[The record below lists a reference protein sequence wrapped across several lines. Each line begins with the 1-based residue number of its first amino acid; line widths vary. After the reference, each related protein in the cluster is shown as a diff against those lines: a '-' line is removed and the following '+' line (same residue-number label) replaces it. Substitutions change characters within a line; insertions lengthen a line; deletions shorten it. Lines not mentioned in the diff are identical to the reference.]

1 MTSGNGSRVTSDLGS
16 VAGAQFYCAPRSS
29 GYIEQPPHCAP
40 QMTSSSF
47 PVRARRAQG
56 SLGFLV
62 ARYESK
68 PGTPPR
74 GEAVLSE
81 IAQ

>member
-1 MTSGNGSRVTSDLGS
+1 MS
-16 VAGAQFYCAPRSS
+16 AA
-29 GYIEQPPHCAP
+29 
-40 QMTSSSF
+40 SF

-68 PGTPPR
+68 PGTPPNASCTAERDCVGRAGNGGGRRIDVATALCGGRVTR
-74 GEAVLSE
+74 GADNRGSG
-81 IAQ
+81 